1 MSFSKKSVMEIN
13 KTAPDGTVVG
23 TDLVSVTTIFA
34 VKSNYITE
42 TGAYAELHTSYDG
55 AKWQLYKSY
64 PFELDVSSGVLP
76 FVQAEAQIKDSEDF
90 SS

>member
-1 MSFSKKSVMEIN
+1 MSFSKKSVIEVN
-13 KTAPDGTVVG
+13 KTASDGTVVG

-34 VKSNYITE
+34 VKSIYITE
-42 TGAYAELHTSYDG
+42 TGAYAELYTSYDG
-55 AKWQLYKSY
+55 TKWQLYKSY

-76 FVQAEAQIKDSEDF
+76 FVQAETQIKDREDF

>member
-1 MSFSKKSVMEIN
+1 MSFTKKSVMEVN

-23 TDLVSVTTIFA
+23 TDLISVTTIFA
-34 VKSNYITE
+34 VKSVYITE
-42 TGAYAELHTSYDG
+42 SGSYAELHTSYDG
-55 AKWQLYKSY
+55 VKWQLYKSY

-76 FVQAEAQIKDSEDF
+76 FVQAETQIKEGEDF